1 MSDKHKFP
9 AREVLCPA
17 CKGPSRYASDNPY
30 RPFCCARCKNV
41 DLGAWAN
48 EEFKL
53 ASPPV
58 LDDDPDAPPPLLQ

>member
-1 MSDKHKFP
+1 MTAGPDFQP
-9 AREVLCPA
+9 RTVPCPA
-17 CKGPSRYASDNPY
+17 CKGPSRFAPDNPY

-53 ASPPV
+53 AAPIVS
-58 LDDDPDAPPPLLQ
+58 DDDPDAPPLLQ

>member
-1 MSDKHKFP
+1 MNMP
-9 AREVLCPA
+9 VREVACPA
-17 CKGPSRYASDNPY
+17 CRGPSRFANDNPY

-53 ASPPV
+53 ASPV
-58 LDDDPDAPPPLLQ
+58 VQDDDPDAPPLLQ